1 MGKAT
6 SWLTS
11 SLLFLIHVVYSL
23 VCAATSL
30 RQFHSTRDPQP
41 LVCNRRQVPAHV
53 AVLFASHDDTA
64 LEKFEGDILGNIA
77 QLVAWCRLVGVKRL
91 TVYDRKGAASLP
103 SLSILFNSISLPQR
117 GC

>member
-11 SLLFLIHVVYSL
+11 FLLFLVHVVYS
-23 VCAATSL
+23 VACAATSL
-30 RQFHSTRDPQP
+30 RRWHSTRDPLP
-41 LVCNRRQVPAHV
+41 LVHNRKQVPAHV

-64 LEKFEGDILGNIA
+64 LERFEGDILSNIA

-91 TVYDRKGAASLP
+91 TVYDRKG
-103 SLSILFNSISLPQR
+103 LFSFSPHRLLLRPIHL
-117 GC
+117 CLIT